1 MSRIR
6 AIAVMVGLL
15 GMVSAAVAQDIL
27 ELRNGSVLRGSF
39 MGGTANTLRFDTGRG
54 VDVFEREEVLALTF
68 GGSAMRDVSAAAPSP
83 APAPVAA
90 APAPAPAPAQPTQ
103 FNLPSG
109 TILLVRMDTTISTA
123 RNRQDER
130 FTATMA
136 HDVLSGGAVAIPA
149 GTRVFGRIASIS
161 GAGRVAGRPEIRL
174 RLREFDLNGRLVE
187 IRTTS
192 FNESG
197 DSSFRGTARNAGLG
211 AGIGAA
217 FGGGEGAARGAAI
230 GGATSILTQGDTIT
244 IPAGTV
250 LEFRLSQPLTFT
262 R

>member
-1 MSRIR
+1 MSRTR

-15 GMVSAAVAQDIL
+15 GMVSAALAQDIL
-27 ELRNGSVLRGSF
+27 ELRSGSVLRGSF
-39 MGGTANTLRFDTGRG
+39 MGGTANTVRFDSGRG
-54 VDVFEREEVLALTF
+54 VDVFERDEVMALTF
-68 GGSAMRDVSAAAPSP
+68 GGSTMRDVSAPAP
-83 APAPVAA
+83 APAPVAAA

-103 FNLPSG
+103 FTLPSG
-109 TILLVRMDTTISTA
+109 TILLVSMDATISTA

-130 FTATMA
+130 FTATLA
-136 HDVLSGGAVAIPA
+136 HDVLSNGAVVIPS

-174 RLREFDLNGRLVE
+174 RLRELDMNGRLVE

-192 FNESG
+192 FTETG

-211 AGIGAA
+211 AGVGAA
-217 FGGGEGAARGAAI
+217 FGGGQGAARGAAI
-230 GGATSILTQGDTIT
+230 GGATSVLTQGDTIT

-250 LEFRLSQPLTFT
+250 LEFRLSQPLTHS

>member
-1 MSRIR
+1 MKRTRVIGTV
-6 AIAVMVGLL
+6 ACLL
-15 GMVSAAVAQDIL
+15 GLVSAALAQDVL

-39 MGGTANTLRFDTGRG
+39 VGGTANTVRFDTGRG
-54 VDVFEREEVLALTF
+54 VDVFGREEIIALTF
-68 GGSAMRDVSAAAPSP
+68 GASTMTDVS
-83 APAPVAA
+83 APAPVATA
-90 APAPAPAPAQPTQ
+90 APVAAVAPAPAQPTQ
-103 FNLPSG
+103 FTLPSG

-130 FTATMA
+130 FTATLA
-136 HDVLSGGAVAIPA
+136 HDVLSNGAVVIPA

-174 RLREFDLNGRLVE
+174 RLRELDMNGRLVE

-230 GGATSILTQGDTIT
+230 GGATSVLTQGDTIT

-250 LEFRLSQPLTFT
+250 LEFRLSQPLTHST
-262 R
+262 N